1 MAYRANVAGAVLGL
15 ALATFCS
22 GSVFAFPTAS
32 LAVSAGIAPTP
43 VVAFGTNARR
53 TVEAFSDEHN
63 LNLQETRREH
73 AASGLVT
80 CGDAHG
86 AGQLTEANNVVTTA
100 AHVLFD
106 EEGNPR
112 ASECIFSLVTDGR
125 LIRVPVDLKSIV
137 AGSRKP
143 YSVQAVHDWAV
154 AKLEKPIDGVAPY
167 VLADSIGADREVLFA
182 ARGHFDWGGGRVMS
196 MESCRLFSQL
206 NKGSEGTREFA
217 FNCETGDGASGGA
230 VLLGD
235 DHLRLGAILV
245 GWRSN
250 SPTKTVP
257 FSPTHYNFVVSIE
270 GAFRDAV
277 MTAAR
282 RLIGAAN

>member
-1 MAYRANVAGAVLGL
+1 MKVAGVLGFAVAVL
-15 ALATFCS
+15 CS
-22 GSVFAFPTAS
+22 GSVFAFTPIPAFAPVGLS
-32 LAVSAGIAPTP
+32 PTP

-53 TVEAFSDEHN
+53 TAEAFAEEHK
-63 LNLQETRREH
+63 LNAEQVRHEH
-73 AASGLVT
+73 MASGLIT

-112 ASECIFSLVTDGR
+112 APVCIFSLVQDGR
-125 LIRVPVDLKSIV
+125 LVRVPIDFKSIV

-154 AKLEKPIDGVAPY
+154 VKLEHPIDGVTPY
-167 VLADSIGADREVLFA
+167 QLADTISAENDVQFA
-182 ARGHFDWGGGRVMS
+182 ARGHFDWGGGRLMS
-196 MESCRLFSQL
+196 MESCKLYAQL
-206 NKGSEGTREFA
+206 NKSVEGTREFA

-230 VLLGD
+230 VLLGAD
-235 DHLRLGAILV
+235 NLHLGAILV

-250 SPTKTVP
+250 SPTKAVP
-257 FSPTHYNFVVSIE
+257 FSPTHYNFVVSVE
-270 GAFRDAV
+270 GAFKDAV
-277 MTAAR
+277 LTAAR
-282 RLIGAAN
+282 RLVGEK